1 MYKLMNNRLYWHIG
15 LILLLLV
22 TIFAASNIGAL
33 SLTWQDLWHN
43 QSDIQW
49 QIWLHIRL
57 PRILLAVIVGL
68 ALALSGALFQGLFH
82 NPMAD
87 PALIGVNSGAS
98 LAVGLAIIMPSFLP
112 LEMALYNTMLAA
124 FVGSLI
130 VSSIIYL
137 ISHRSHVSINKLLL
151 AGIAVNALCFALVGI
166 LTYVSNDQQLR
177 QFSLWTMGSL
187 GQAQWKPLILASL
200 LILPSSI
207 YALTLAK
214 KLNLLQLGDE
224 EAHYLGV
231 NVVSLKKQ
239 LILIG
244 ALLVGVAVAV
254 SGAIGFIGLVIPHL
268 VRFKFGADHR
278 WVLPASA
285 LCGAILLL
293 LADTLA
299 RTLIAPAEL
308 PVGMLTSLIG
318 APYFLW
324 LVIRYSGVSS

>member
-1 MYKLMNNRLYWHIG
+1 MQKSIWLIVLLGLLFVLM
-15 LILLLLV
+15 LL
-22 TIFAASNIGAL
+22 TSNFGAL
-33 SLTWQDLWHN
+33 SLTWHDLWLAEMA
-43 QSDIQW
+43 QSEW
-49 QIWLHIRL
+49 QIWLNIRL
-57 PRILLAVIVGL
+57 PRILLAVVIGL
-68 ALALSGALFQGLFH
+68 ALAVSGTLFQGLFH

-98 LAVGLAIIMPSFLP
+98 LAVGLSIILPSLIPPAFS
-112 LEMALYNTMLAA
+112 LYGTMVVA
-124 FVGSLI
+124 FIGSLV
-130 VSSIIYL
+130 VSVLIYSL
-137 ISHRSHVSINKLLL
+137 SYRSHASVNKLLL
-151 AGIAVNALCFALVGI
+151 AGIAVNAICFSLVGI

-187 GQAQWKPLILASL
+187 GQAQWQPLLVASFV
-200 LILPSSI
+200 ILPSAC
-207 YALTLAK
+207 YAMSLAS

-231 NVVSLKKQ
+231 NVLRLKKQ
-239 LILIG
+239 LILLG
-244 ALLVGVAVAV
+244 ALLVGASVAV
-254 SGAIGFIGLVIPHL
+254 SGTIGFIALIIPHL

-293 LADTLA
+293 LADSLA

-308 PVGMLTSLIG
+308 PVGMLTSVLG

-324 LVIRYSGVSS
+324 LVFKYKEGMH

>member
-1 MYKLMNNRLYWHIG
+1 MNNRLYWHIG

>member
-1 MYKLMNNRLYWHIG
+1 M
-15 LILLLLV
+15 
-22 TIFAASNIGAL
+22 
-33 SLTWQDLWHN
+33 
-43 QSDIQW
+43 
-49 QIWLHIRL
+49 
-57 PRILLAVIVGL
+57 
-68 ALALSGALFQGLFH
+68 
-82 NPMAD
+82 
-87 PALIGVNSGAS
+87 
-98 LAVGLAIIMPSFLP
+98 
-112 LEMALYNTMLAA
+112 
-124 FVGSLI
+124 
-130 VSSIIYL
+130 
-137 ISHRSHVSINKLLL
+137 LL

-200 LILPSSI
+200 LILPGSI

-231 NVVSLKKQ
+231 NVVRLKKQ

-308 PVGMLTSLIG
+308 PVGMLTGLIG

-324 LVIRYSGVSS
+324 LVIRYREVSL